1 MPKYRIALVAVLT
14 AITFSMGSFG
24 TGTAFGQRADRDR
37 AAKKNDTARP
47 KAAQQKPVEGDGQ
60 LMAIGGL
67 TAANMY
73 TTYIAIGATAD
84 AFGSDVYT
92 AEQVQSIMGSFD
104 SMMDTVKK
112 QLLNVQ
118 EKLDDPG
125 DIKYI
130 DEAITI
136 FGLLQEESRQLA
148 KFAAS
153 KSQDDYKAYEKAR
166 TTVWPRI
173 KKLLGIKE

>member
-1 MPKYRIALVAVLT
+1 MKSGIGLS
-14 AITFSMGSFG
+14 AITLLVVISSGE
-24 TGTAFGQRADRDR
+24 AFAQRAGR
-37 AAKKNDTARP
+37 AQVEVQEPPPAEVPN
-47 KAAQQKPVEGDGQ
+47 AQAPANNGQ
-60 LMAIGGL
+60 LTAIGGL

-84 AFGSDVYT
+84 AFGNDVYT
-92 AEQVQSIMGSFD
+92 AEQVRSIMTSFVG
-104 SMMDTVKK
+104 MMDTVKK

-118 EKLDDPG
+118 EKLDSKD

-130 DEAITI
+130 DEAIEI
-136 FGLLQEESRQLA
+136 FGLLQEEARQLS